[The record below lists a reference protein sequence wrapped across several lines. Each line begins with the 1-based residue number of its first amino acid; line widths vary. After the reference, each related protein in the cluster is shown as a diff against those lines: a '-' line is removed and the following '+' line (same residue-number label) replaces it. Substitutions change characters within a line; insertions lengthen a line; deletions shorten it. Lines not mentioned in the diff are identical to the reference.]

1 MSNGYDVS
9 PLFSDMLKLM
19 TNKDTS
25 LKKLIYIYL
34 TSNAKVNAEYAILL
48 VNALVFDAMNEQ
60 PLIRSLALKTMAAV
74 AIPEV
79 AESFGE

>member
-48 VNALVFDAMNEQ
+48 VNALVFDAMNE
-60 PLIRSLALKTMAAV
+60 
-74 AIPEV
+74 
-79 AESFGE
+79 